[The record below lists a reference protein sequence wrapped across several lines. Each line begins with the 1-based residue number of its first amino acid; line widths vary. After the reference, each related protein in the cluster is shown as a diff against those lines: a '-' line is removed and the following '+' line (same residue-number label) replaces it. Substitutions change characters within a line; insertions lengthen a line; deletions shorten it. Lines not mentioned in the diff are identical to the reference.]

1 MKSRLFSGKWLL
13 MLSAFALAGSS
24 CGETEKTESV
34 TAEITAAQMQ
44 GRDAARRFI
53 HQDRSSFS
61 KLSERLD
68 SVDSMKK
75 RTVSGKHPQATA
87 AFDSTFISTVRTIR
101 PELAKE
107 IEREK
112 NKH

>member
-13 MLSAFALAGSS
+13 MLSAFALGGSS
-24 CGETEKTESV
+24 CGETEKTEAV

-53 HQDRSSFS
+53 HQDWSSFS

-87 AFDSTFISTVRTIR
+87 AFDSTFISTVRTIS

>member
-1 MKSRLFSGKWLL
+1 

-24 CGETEKTESV
+24 CGETDKTESV

-53 HQDRSSFS
+53 HQDWSSFS